1 MPVTSDWAPLR
12 VLAGKWE
19 GETGLDTS
27 YSHAR
32 GELVPT
38 PYRERATLTPFGPV
52 RNGGQQLFGLDY
64 RAAMWRGDETI
75 ALHAVVGYWMW
86 DVATGEVLQAIV
98 VPQGVTILAGG
109 LVAADAVEFSLAAGL
124 GANEYTIGESPYLAK
139 RASSSSYCAT
149 ITSNSDDT
157 WSYSQVTSL
166 KLSELSEP
174 FGHAD
179 RNTLRRVA

>member
-64 RAAMWRGDETI
+64 RAAMWRDDETI

-98 VPQGVTILAGG
+98 VPRGVTILAGG
-109 LVAADAVEFSLAAGL
+109 LAAADAVEFSLAAEL
-124 GANEYTIGESPYLAK
+124 GANEYTSARARTSPSE
-139 RASSSSYCAT
+139 RARRAT
-149 ITSNSDDT
+149 
-157 WSYSQVTSL
+157 
-166 KLSELSEP
+166 
-174 FGHAD
+174 A
-179 RNTLRRVA
+179 RRSRATPTTRGATRRSRA